1 MDDAAFSFEALSALT
16 DGEANEREVA
26 RACAAWRDHEE
37 ARERWQ
43 AYHLVGDVMRS
54 DDGLARGRRS
64 DADFLVGVRDR
75 LAQEPVVLA
84 PMAKPAPANVA
95 AAANVASVAGAQAL
109 HHRRWAGPMSVA
121 AGFVLTIGAVVSA
134 LNGGSLAPSMTPQGA
149 PGAVLAQGQQ
159 GQGPAPVMAQAFTGG
174 EAPLSAGL
182 QQGLSSALAADGASP
197 QRVMVSNPSFNENA
211 REGAGNRVGYLV
223 LMRDDQLDQLLA
235 AQRERAEARSLASP
249 SGMLRSVSLSS
260 SDH

>member
-1 MDDAAFSFEALSALT
+1 MDDAAFSFEALSALS

-64 DADFLVGVRDR
+64 DADFLAGVRDR
-75 LAQEPVVLA
+75 LAREPVVLA
-84 PMAKPAPANVA
+84 PMTKPVPADVA
-95 AAANVASVAGAQAL
+95 VGAQVASMAGAQAL

-134 LNGGSLAPSMTPQGA
+134 LNGGSLAPGMTPQGA
-149 PGAVLAQGQQ
+149 PGAVLAQGQ
-159 GQGPAPVMAQAFTGG
+159 GQGVTPVMAQAFSGG

-249 SGMLRSVSLSS
+249 SGMMRSVSLSS
-260 SDH
+260 SDR